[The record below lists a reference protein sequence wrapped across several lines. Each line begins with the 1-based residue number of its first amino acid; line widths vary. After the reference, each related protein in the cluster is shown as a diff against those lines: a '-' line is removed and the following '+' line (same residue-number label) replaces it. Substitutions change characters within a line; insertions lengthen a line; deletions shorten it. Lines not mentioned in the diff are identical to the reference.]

1 MGNRRICGEYI
12 IYLYIHIYLPEV
24 CFEFTLGNS
33 GATTVTLLCS
43 SRRGG
48 STKHVGT
55 EDQLCVSLDGE
66 FRV

>member
-12 IYLYIHIYLPEV
+12 IYISQKCAL
-24 CFEFTLGNS
+24 
-33 GATTVTLLCS
+33 S
-43 SRRGG
+43 SRSETQGPRLSSPCCAPAEGVG